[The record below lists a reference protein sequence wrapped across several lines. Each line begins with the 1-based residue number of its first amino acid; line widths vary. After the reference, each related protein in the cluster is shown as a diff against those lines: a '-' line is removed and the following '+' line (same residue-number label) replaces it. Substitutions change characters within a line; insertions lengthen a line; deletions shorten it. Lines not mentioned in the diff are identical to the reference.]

1 MAEKNRDWKENECCG
16 CGNRGDVPGGRIP
29 MTRIREKL
37 DALEAAGNHDG
48 AVRLLNY
55 WLAEAQTVGDST
67 GEALIENEFVGLYR
81 KAGEGE
87 AALQHGDRALEML
100 AVSGLEETVT
110 AATTRINVATACTAF
125 GRAERA
131 AELFEKARIIYEARL
146 DPADGRLGGL
156 YNNMGL
162 CMIPLKRFSEGR
174 VLFEKALEVMSRVPN
189 GEGESAVTCLNL
201 ADLVSAEAEEKGDE
215 DSLIRAAEE
224 TEGLVVR
231 AWQLLNTPT
240 LPRNAYDRFICGKC
254 APVMAFYG
262 RLDWAE
268 ALQARAEGKE

>member
-1 MAEKNRDWKENECCG
+1 MDEKNKDWKENECCS
-16 CGNRGDVPGGRIP
+16 CGNRGDIPGGRIP
-29 MTRIREKL
+29 MARIREKL
-37 DALEAAGNHDG
+37 DALEAAGDHDG
-48 AVRLLNY
+48 ALRLLNY
-55 WLAEAQTVGDST
+55 WLAEAKTVGDST
-67 GEALIENEFVGLYR
+67 GEALVENEFVGFYR

-87 AALQHGDRALEML
+87 EALQHGDRALKML
-100 AVSGLEETVT
+100 VVSGLEDTVI

-125 GRAERA
+125 GSSERA
-131 AELFEKARIIYEARL
+131 AKLFEEARIIYEARL
-146 DPADGRLGGL
+146 DQADGRLGGL

-162 CMIPLKRFSEGR
+162 CMISLKRFAEGR
-174 VLFEKALEVMSRVPN
+174 ALFEQALKVMSRVTN

-215 DSLIRAAEE
+215 DSLIRAAKE